1 MSRYTGRTRREF
13 LRAGLAMPA
22 ALGLGGWAADMTGQ
36 ASVALRQA
44 TPSCDDE
51 GGLAPAQTEGP
62 YFKASSPLRTSLLET
77 GITGAKLVLS
87 GRVLSRDCRPIPGA
101 LLDFWH
107 ADAGGNY
114 DNAGFKLR
122 GHQFTDATGRYRLE
136 TVVPGLYPGRTRH
149 IHVKVQVPNQPALTT
164 QLYFPDEPGNRSDGI
179 FSPALLVKAQDAS
192 EGRAAAFS
200 FVLDV
205 AVRSTSKS
213 ADFNGNGRVDFDD
226 FFLFADA
233 FGKPGTGENARF
245 DLDSSGTVD
254 FDDFFLFAEG
264 FGK

>member
-1 MSRYTGRTRREF
+1 
-13 LRAGLAMPA
+13 MPA
-22 ALGLGGWAADMTGQ
+22 ALGLVGWSRDMTGR
-36 ASVALRQA
+36 ASAVLQQ
-44 TPSCDDE
+44 TPSCGDE

-62 YFKASSPLRTSLLET
+62 YFKASSPRRASLLET
-77 GITGAKLVLS
+77 GVTGAKLVLS

-107 ADAGGNY
+107 ADAGGAY

-149 IHVKVQVPNQPALTT
+149 IHVKVQAPNQPVLTT

-179 FSPALLVKAQDAS
+179 FNPALLVKAQDAS
-192 EGRAAAFS
+192 EGRAATFS
-200 FVLDV
+200 FVLNV
-205 AVRSTSKS
+205 AAPSRSGSS
-213 ADFNGNGRVDFDD
+213 DFNEDGRVDLED
-226 FFLFADA
+226 FFLFAGA
-233 FGKPGTGENARF
+233 FGRPGTGENARF
-245 DLDSSGTVD
+245 DLDGSGTVD
-254 FDDFFLFAEG
+254 FNDFFLFVEG